1 MQRLQSRFRHGALA
15 LALLL
20 MTGLVAFLVPQF
32 TYNPFKALND
42 PRMLE
47 ARKQLRD
54 DQPEAAARLLS
65 EMKEDLWMSGLPDA
79 FLASAAHL
87 RYHRDHDAQNL
98 DTMRQHLQSSDAK
111 EQSLPQKY
119 FAAVYAAETGDRAE
133 ALELFD
139 SCYKTMT
146 LPARVWDDHIDR
158 GTFNGNIGLWRK
170 ALRSEN
176 TSARAP
182 VLYGL

>member
-1 MQRLQSRFRHGALA
+1 MQLVQSRFRHATLA

-20 MTGLVAFLVPQF
+20 MIGFVFYLVPQF
-32 TYNPFKALND
+32 TYSPFKALSD
-42 PRMLE
+42 PRMVE
-47 ARKQLRD
+47 ARKQLRQ
-54 DQPEAAARLLS
+54 DQAEEAAGLLS
-65 EMKEDLWMSGLPDA
+65 EVKDDLWMSGLPDA
-79 FLASAAHL
+79 FLASTCHL
-87 RYHRDHDAQNL
+87 RYQRDHDAKHL
-98 DTMRQHLQSSDAK
+98 DTMRQHLQSSAAK

-119 FAAVYAAETGDRAE
+119 FAAVYAAETGNKAE

-158 GTFNGNIGLWRK
+158 KTFNGNIGLWRK
-170 ALRSEN
+170 ALRSQN
-176 TSARAP
+176 SQARAP